1 MSAQFTDVTLLVTH
15 YNRSHSLKRLLTAF
29 QQLGC
34 TFGDIVVSDDGSRPE
49 HRSVLNE
56 LQQQYG
62 LTLVTTP
69 ENRGLGNNINKGQDA
84 VKTPYTL
91 YVQED
96 FVPKP
101 AFVSRLQQSLGFMEK
116 DQGLDYIRYYAY
128 LPYPYMKPYA
138 DGFSETEFSG
148 WKPDY
153 YKIYAYSDHPH
164 LRRSTFLTK
173 FGRYV
178 EGMKVDKTEYR
189 MCVSFLQN
197 KGRAL
202 FFNDFKS
209 LFDQCNDAAEPST
222 VQRSQWM
229 LSNNPFITVLRNTYR
244 QVKYNYDIQF
254 MRPLGK

>member
-1 MSAQFTDVTLLVTH
+1 MHTRFPDVSLLITH
-15 YNRSHSLKRLLTAF
+15 YNRSQSLERLLIAF
-29 QQLGC
+29 LKLDC
-34 TFGDIVVSDDGSRPE
+34 TFADIVVSDDGSKVE
-49 HRSVLNE
+49 HQTMLRE

-62 LTLVTTP
+62 FTLVTTST
-69 ENRGLGNNINKGQDA
+69 NRGLGNNINKGQDA

-91 YVQED
+91 YIQED

-101 AFVSRLQQSLGFMEK
+101 AFVERLEQSLGYMEK
-116 DQGLDYIRYYAY
+116 DQGLDYVRFYAY
-128 LPYPYMKPYA
+128 LTYPYLKPYG
-138 DGFSETEFSG
+138 DGFSETKFSG

-202 FFNDFKS
+202 FYNDFKE
-209 LFDQCNDAAEPST
+209 LFDQRNDVAEPST
-222 VQRSQWM
+222 VQRSRWM
-229 LSNNPFITVLRNTYR
+229 LSHNPFIKIVRNTYR

-254 MRPLGK
+254 MRPLSK